1 MTTTG
6 TRGSAT
12 LELPTCPRAAEI
24 AANVRTGR
32 ESAREAC
39 AAALARIAETES
51 SVHAWHHLDAAQA
64 LERAQAIDDA
74 GPQGALAGVPVA
86 VKDII
91 DTADQPTENGTPLD
105 AGRRPG
111 ADATV
116 VRRLRAAGALILG
129 KTVTTELACGAAR
142 ATRNPHAFAHTPGG
156 SSSGSAATVAA
167 GGVPLAL
174 GTQTAGSVVRPA
186 AFCGVWGMKPS
197 FGTIPRTG
205 VTRLSRTLDHVGV
218 LAGSAQDV
226 ALGID
231 AISGDDGLDQAS
243 AGQAPTRLVAALAL
257 PLGQPRLA
265 FIRQPAWEE
274 VGADAAAAYEAAAV
288 ELGAEPLTLGSP
300 FDRAAAAHLGIMRR
314 EVAHAFTPWFA
325 RGEADLSD
333 IGAHAHRRRAGDR
346 CRCLSLS
353 ARRSGR
359 DAARV
364 RARSEALR
372 CSPDPC
378 RARRSAGRAG
388 LYRQPLPDH
397 ALDHARRAGGQCPD
411 PFGGRPAARPPG
423 GGALRCRRDDTA
435 CGGLVR
441 RPLAGSAPV
450 SAPLT
455 ALSSPPSSAPFN
467 AT

>member
-6 TRGSAT
+6 TRGNAT
-12 LELPTCPRAAEI
+12 LDLPTCPSAAEI

-39 AAALARIAETES
+39 AAALARIAQTES

-64 LERAQAIDDA
+64 LERAQEIDDA
-74 GPQGALAGVPVA
+74 GPNGALAGVPVA

-142 ATRNPHAFAHTPGG
+142 ATRNPHALAHTPGG

-226 ALGID
+226 VLGID
-231 AISGDDGLDQAS
+231 AISGDDGLDRAS
-243 AGQAPTRLVAALAL
+243 AGQAPTRLAAALAL

-288 ELGAEPLTLGSP
+288 ELGAEPLTLDSP

-333 IGAHAHRRRAGDR
+333 IVRTHIAGGRAIDADAY
-346 CRCLSLS
+346 LSLLDE
-353 ARRSGR
+353 ADGMRCAFEHALRPY
-359 DAARV
+359 DAA
-364 RARSEALR
+364 LT
-372 CSPDPC
+372 
-378 RARRSAGRAG
+378 
-388 LYRQPLPDH
+388 
-397 ALDHARRAGGQCPD
+397 
-411 PFGGRPAARPPG
+411 PAAPG
-423 GGALRCRRDDTA
+423 GAPEGLDFTGSRSQTMLWTMLGVPAVNVPILSV
-435 CGGLVR
+435 GGL
-441 RPLAGSAPV
+441 PLGLQVVGRFGAD
-450 SAPLT
+450 
-455 ALSSPPSSAPFN
+455 
-467 AT
+467 ATTLRAAAWCGARLQEARE

>member
-6 TRGSAT
+6 TRRTAT
-12 LELPTCPRAAEI
+12 LQLPTCPRAAEI

-142 ATRNPHAFAHTPGG
+142 ATRNPHALAHTPGG

-300 FDRAAAAHLGIMRR
+300 FDRAAPVHLGIMRR
-314 EVAHAFTPWFA
+314 EVAHAFAPWLA

-333 IGAHAHRRRAGDR
+333 IVRTHIAAGREIDADAY
-346 CRCLSLS
+346 LSLLDE
-353 ARRSGR
+353 ADGMRCAFEHALRPY
-359 DAARV
+359 DAA
-364 RARSEALR
+364 LT
-372 CSPDPC
+372 
-378 RARRSAGRAG
+378 
-388 LYRQPLPDH
+388 
-397 ALDHARRAGGQCPD
+397 
-411 PFGGRPAARPPG
+411 PAAPG
-423 GGALRCRRDDTA
+423 GAPEGLDFTGSRSQTMLWTMLGVPAVNVPILSV
-435 CGGLVR
+435 GGL
-441 RPLAGSAPV
+441 PLGLQVVGRFGAD
-450 SAPLT
+450 
-455 ALSSPPSSAPFN
+455 
-467 AT
+467 ATTLRAAAWCGARLQEARE

>member
-6 TRGSAT
+6 TRNTAM

-64 LERAQAIDDA
+64 VERAQAIDDA

-142 ATRNPHAFAHTPGG
+142 ATRNPHALAHTPGG

-218 LAGSAQDV
+218 LAGSAEDV

-300 FDRAAAAHLGIMRR
+300 FDRAAPVHLGIMRR

-333 IGAHAHRRRAGDR
+333 TVRAHIAGGRAIDADAYLSLLDEADGMRRAFEHTLRPYDAALTPAAPGGAPEGLGFTGSR
-346 CRCLSLS
+346 SQTMLWTMLGVPAVNVPILSVGGLPLGLQVVGRFGADATTLRAAAWCAARLQE
-353 ARRSGR
+353 ARR
-359 DAARV
+359 
-364 RARSEALR
+364 
-372 CSPDPC
+372 
-378 RARRSAGRAG
+378 
-388 LYRQPLPDH
+388 
-397 ALDHARRAGGQCPD
+397 
-411 PFGGRPAARPPG
+411 
-423 GGALRCRRDDTA
+423 
-435 CGGLVR
+435 
-441 RPLAGSAPV
+441 
-450 SAPLT
+450 
-455 ALSSPPSSAPFN
+455 
-467 AT
+467 

>member
-6 TRGSAT
+6 TRGTAT

-39 AAALARIAETES
+39 AAALARVAETES

-142 ATRNPHAFAHTPGG
+142 ATRNPHALAHTPGG

-174 GTQTAGSVVRPA
+174 GTQTAGSIVRPA

-231 AISGDDGLDQAS
+231 AISGDDGLDRAS

-274 VGADAAAAYEAAAV
+274 AGADAAAAYEAAAV

-300 FDRAAAAHLGIMRR
+300 LDRAAPAHLGIMRR

-333 IGAHAHRRRAGDR
+333 TVRAHIAGGRAIDADAYLSLLDEADGMRRAFEHTLR
-346 CRCLSLS
+346 PY
-353 ARRSGR
+353 
-359 DAARV
+359 DAA
-364 RARSEALR
+364 LT
-372 CSPDPC
+372 
-378 RARRSAGRAG
+378 
-388 LYRQPLPDH
+388 
-397 ALDHARRAGGQCPD
+397 
-411 PFGGRPAARPPG
+411 PAAPG
-423 GGALRCRRDDTA
+423 GAPEGLGFTGSRSQTMLWTMLGVPAVNVPILSV
-435 CGGLVR
+435 GGL
-441 RPLAGSAPV
+441 PLGLQVVGRFGAD
-450 SAPLT
+450 
-455 ALSSPPSSAPFN
+455 
-467 AT
+467 ATTLRAAAWCGARLREARQ

>member
-6 TRGSAT
+6 TRGTAT
-12 LELPTCPRAAEI
+12 LEMPTCPSAAEI

-64 LERAQAIDDA
+64 LERAQEIDDA

-142 ATRNPHAFAHTPGG
+142 ATRNPHALAHTPGG

-218 LAGSAQDV
+218 LAGSAEDV

-243 AGQAPTRLVAALAL
+243 AGQAPTRLAAALAL

-300 FDRAAAAHLGIMRR
+300 LDRAAAAHLGIMRR

-333 IGAHAHRRRAGDR
+333 TVRAHIAGGRAIDADAYLSLLDEADGMRRAFEHTLRPYDAALTPAAPGGAPEGLGFTGSR
-346 CRCLSLS
+346 SQTMLWTMLGVPAVNVPILSVGGLPLGLQVVGRFGADATTLRAAAWCAARLQE
-353 ARRSGR
+353 ARR
-359 DAARV
+359 
-364 RARSEALR
+364 
-372 CSPDPC
+372 
-378 RARRSAGRAG
+378 
-388 LYRQPLPDH
+388 
-397 ALDHARRAGGQCPD
+397 
-411 PFGGRPAARPPG
+411 
-423 GGALRCRRDDTA
+423 
-435 CGGLVR
+435 
-441 RPLAGSAPV
+441 
-450 SAPLT
+450 
-455 ALSSPPSSAPFN
+455 
-467 AT
+467 

>member
-6 TRGSAT
+6 TRGTAT
-12 LELPTCPRAAEI
+12 LELPTCPRASEI

-142 ATRNPHAFAHTPGG
+142 ATRNPHALAHTPGG

-288 ELGAEPLTLGSP
+288 ELGAEPLTLDSP
-300 FDRAAAAHLGIMRR
+300 FDRAAPVHLGIMRR

-333 IGAHAHRRRAGDR
+333 TVRAHIAGGRAIDADAYLSLLDEADGMRRAFEHTLR
-346 CRCLSLS
+346 PY
-353 ARRSGR
+353 
-359 DAARV
+359 DAA
-364 RARSEALR
+364 LT
-372 CSPDPC
+372 
-378 RARRSAGRAG
+378 
-388 LYRQPLPDH
+388 
-397 ALDHARRAGGQCPD
+397 
-411 PFGGRPAARPPG
+411 PAAPG
-423 GGALRCRRDDTA
+423 GAPEGLGFTGSRSQTMLWTMLGVPAVNVPILSV
-435 CGGLVR
+435 GGL
-441 RPLAGSAPV
+441 PLGLQVVGRFGAD
-450 SAPLT
+450 
-455 ALSSPPSSAPFN
+455 
-467 AT
+467 ATTLRAAAWCGARLREARQ

>member
-12 LELPTCPRAAEI
+12 LDLPTCPSAAEI

-64 LERAQAIDDA
+64 LERAQEIDDA
-74 GPQGALAGVPVA
+74 GPNGALAGVPVA

-142 ATRNPHAFAHTPGG
+142 ATRNPHALAHTPGG

-265 FIRQPAWEE
+265 FVRQPAWEE

-288 ELGAEPLTLGSP
+288 ELGAEPLTLDSP
-300 FDRAAAAHLGIMRR
+300 FDRAAPVHLGIMRR

-333 IGAHAHRRRAGDR
+333 TVRAHIAGGRAIDADAYLSMLDEADGMR
-346 CRCLSLS
+346 CAFEHALRPY
-353 ARRSGR
+353 
-359 DAARV
+359 DAA
-364 RARSEALR
+364 LT
-372 CSPDPC
+372 
-378 RARRSAGRAG
+378 
-388 LYRQPLPDH
+388 
-397 ALDHARRAGGQCPD
+397 
-411 PFGGRPAARPPG
+411 PAAPG
-423 GGALRCRRDDTA
+423 GAPQGLDFTGSRSQTMLWTMLGVPAVNVPILSV
-435 CGGLVR
+435 GGL
-441 RPLAGSAPV
+441 PLGLQVVGRFGAD
-450 SAPLT
+450 
-455 ALSSPPSSAPFN
+455 
-467 AT
+467 ATTLRAAAWCGARLQEARQ

>member
-12 LELPTCPRAAEI
+12 LDLPTCPRAAEI

-51 SVHAWHHLDAAQA
+51 SVRAWHHLDGAQA
-64 LERAQAIDDA
+64 LERAQTIDDA

-142 ATRNPHAFAHTPGG
+142 ATRNPHALAHTPGG

-205 VTRLSRTLDHVGV
+205 VTRLSRTLDHVGL

-274 VGADAAAAYEAAAV
+274 VGADAAAAYEAGAV

-300 FDRAAAAHLGIMRR
+300 FDQAAPVHLGIMRR
-314 EVAHAFTPWFA
+314 EVAHAFASWLT

-333 IGAHAHRRRAGDR
+333 IVRTHIAGGREIDADAYLSLLDEADGMRRAFEHALR
-346 CRCLSLS
+346 PY
-353 ARRSGR
+353 
-359 DAARV
+359 DAA
-364 RARSEALR
+364 LT
-372 CSPDPC
+372 
-378 RARRSAGRAG
+378 
-388 LYRQPLPDH
+388 
-397 ALDHARRAGGQCPD
+397 
-411 PFGGRPAARPPG
+411 PAAPG
-423 GGALRCRRDDTA
+423 GAPEGLDFTGSRSQTMLWTMLGVPAVNVPILSV
-435 CGGLVR
+435 GGL
-441 RPLAGSAPV
+441 PLGLQVVGRFGAD
-450 SAPLT
+450 
-455 ALSSPPSSAPFN
+455 
-467 AT
+467 ATTLRAAAWCGARLQEARQ